1 MFGGPPP
8 PPSEEELKA
17 YTTQVNSVVKQA
29 VYIAV
34 ALWTGKFN
42 W

>member
-8 PPSEEELKA
+8 PPSEDELKT
-17 YTTQVNSVVKQA
+17 YTQQAHNVIRQA

-34 ALWTGKFN
+34 ALWTG
-42 W
+42 